1 MSRKGAS
8 AKRATR
14 AEVHRR
20 VVRDGEA
27 VDQVAAEVDVSR
39 RTIYRWLKD
48 RARLEADFHEE
59 RRANEAASSRAGVTQ
74 APAPKPKR
82 RRGRPKGKPLIER
95 PDVLDPILE
104 LLREGHSVRQAVR
117 AGGVSDATFATWEK
131 KGEAGVEPYAS
142 HIAEIEQAKAQ
153 GAIRLEGQV
162 MKGDPGWQGSA
173 WLLERTRRKEYGKHD
188 QLTLHHEDELGEVED
203 DELERLIDEA
213 EAGAG

>member
-1 MSRKGAS
+1 MSRRGAS

-14 AEVHRR
+14 AEVYRR
-20 VVRDGEA
+20 VVLGAEH

-39 RTIYRWLKD
+39 RTIYRWLQD
-48 RARLEADFHEE
+48 RDRLEADFHAE
-59 RRANEAASSRAGVTQ
+59 RRANEAASSRASVT
-74 APAPKPKR
+74 PAAAPKR
-82 RRGRPKGKPLIER
+82 RPGRPKGKPLIER

-117 AGGVSDATFATWEK
+117 AGGVSDATFSTWEK

-142 HIAEIEQAKAQ
+142 HFAEIEQAKAQ
-153 GAIRLEGQV
+153 GAIRLEGKV
-162 MKGDPGWQGSA
+162 MTGEPGWQGAA

-203 DELERLIDEA
+203 DELERLIEEHEA
-213 EAGAG
+213 AAG